1 MPNVVDNGR
10 KTFDLLGKKRH
21 DHYWRLALSR
31 VPGVGPVMNA
41 RLIRRFGS
49 PEAVFRAS
57 MEELV
62 GVERLGRRVAQ
73 AILSFREF
81 DPVEEELKRIEQLGI
96 DLVPYGEA
104 CYPVNLASIP
114 DPPPYLYAKGT
125 LRLEDHLAVAVV
137 GSRSASHYGLQ
148 TAYRLAKD
156 LARKGVTVVSGLA
169 RGIDS
174 EAHKGALA
182 GGGRTIAVLGSGLNV
197 IYPPENKGLYEQI
210 ARQGAVV
217 SEFPLD
223 KKPEAV
229 NFPIRNRIISGL
241 TLGVAVVE
249 AGQKS
254 GSLITARLAG
264 EQGREV
270 FAVPGSVDSIRSR
283 GSHQLIRQGAH
294 LVETADDILEI
305 LGGLLHSWK
314 GTQKAERV
322 EKEVPEKR
330 ALTAD
335 EQALVGLLGIEP
347 VHADDIIRLGGF
359 SPATAMSLLLKLEL
373 DGIVKQLPGKLF
385 ILAD

>member
-1 MPNVVDNGR
+1 M
-10 KTFDLLGKKRH
+10 
-21 DHYWRLALSR
+21 SR
-31 VPGVGPVMNA
+31 VPGVGPIMNA

-49 PEAVFRAS
+49 PEEVFRAS
-57 MEELV
+57 MEDLV
-62 GVERLGRRVAQ
+62 GVDRLGRRVAQ

-81 DPVEEELKRIEQLGI
+81 DSVEKEITRIEQLGI
-96 DLVPYGEA
+96 DLVPYGED

-148 TAYRLAKD
+148 TAFRLAKD
-156 LARKGVTVVSGLA
+156 LARKGVAVVSGMA

-197 IYPPENKGLYEQI
+197 IYPPENKGLCEQI

-241 TLGVAVVE
+241 SLGVAVIE
-249 AGQKS
+249 AGRKS

-283 GSHQLIRQGAH
+283 GSNQLIRQGAH

-305 LGGLLHSWK
+305 LGGLLRSWK
-314 GTQKAERV
+314 GPQKEDWKEDRA

-330 ALTAD
+330 ALSPD
-335 EQALVGLLGIEP
+335 EQALVGVLGAEP
-347 VHADDIIRLGGF
+347 VHADDIIRLSGF
-359 SPATAMSLLLKLEL
+359 SPASAMSALLKLEL
-373 DGIVKQLPGKLF
+373 DGIVKQMPGKLF
-385 ILAD
+385 VLAD